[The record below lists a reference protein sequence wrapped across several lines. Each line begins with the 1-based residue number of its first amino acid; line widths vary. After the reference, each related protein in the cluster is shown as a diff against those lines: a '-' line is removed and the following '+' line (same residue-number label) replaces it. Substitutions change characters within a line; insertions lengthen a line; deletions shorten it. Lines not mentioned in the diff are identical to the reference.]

1 MIRFVIA
8 LAALFL
14 AGAATASAQT
24 YPQRPV
30 RFILQFGPGAGVDIT
45 ARMIAERLSARWGKA
60 VVVENRP
67 GGDGLVAIN
76 AFTSANDDHTLLF
89 VPTSAFT
96 AHPYTHEKLP
106 YDSERD
112 LVPIVSVTTIV
123 VAFAVPGD
131 SEVKSLAEFV
141 ALARAKPDTLNVAA
155 AAGNSELIM
164 SSFIKTQNLP
174 VAKVPYRDILQAPND
189 LAQGRI
195 QALLTSYAA
204 MLGLIQSGKIKVLAI
219 TSSKRVAIAPDV
231 PTVTEAGFPFL
242 GMDSL
247 IGIYGPRE
255 ATSPPTSPT
264 TTCASGSPA
273 PNCSARSARQG
284 RELAGGHRARRR
296 GDPARGERPLRGVR
310 RSAGLPQ
317 GLSRAAQHVRRRPPQ
332 HDARLSRSPDQV
344 GTERRLPRG
353 LSQGAEDHPARDRRR
368 RPGLREHHDG
378 RRRRR
383 DQIPLAG
390 LAREGRRPL
399 HRHRHL
405 QHHPRPGGELAQRR
419 RLPRQVHD
427 KTRSAC

>member
-1 MIRFVIA
+1 MARLLIA
-8 LAALFL
+8 LATLLLVSAMT
-14 AGAATASAQT
+14 TASAQT

-45 ARMIAERLSARWGKA
+45 ARMIGEKLSARWGKA
-60 VVVENRP
+60 VVIENRP

-76 AFTSANDDHTLLF
+76 AFTSANDDHSLLF

-96 AHPYTHEKLP
+96 AHPYTHDKLP

-131 SEVKSLAEFV
+131 SEVKSLSEFV

-204 MLGLIQSGKIKVLAI
+204 MLGLIQSGKIKILAI
-219 TSSKRVAIAPDV
+219 TSSKRVGIAPDV

-247 IGIYGPRE
+247 IGIYGPRGMSNELREKIAADVKAVVE
-255 ATSPPTSPT
+255 ADATITQRLGAT
-264 TTCASGSPA
+264 AQVVDIRGPA
-273 PNCSARSARQG
+273 EFTAG
-284 RELAGGHRARRR
+284 IKEMREKLAGIAKVLGIK
-296 GDPARGERPLRGVR
+296 PA
-310 RSAGLPQ
+310 Q
-317 GLSRAAQHVRRRPPQ
+317 QAQ
-332 HDARLSRSPDQV
+332 
-344 GTERRLPRG
+344 
-353 LSQGAEDHPARDRRR
+353 
-368 RPGLREHHDG
+368 
-378 RRRRR
+378 
-383 DQIPLAG
+383 
-390 LAREGRRPL
+390 
-399 HRHRHL
+399 
-405 QHHPRPGGELAQRR
+405 
-419 RLPRQVHD
+419 
-427 KTRSAC
+427 

>member
-1 MIRFVIA
+1 MSKSPWRIVLASVFLSVAAVVAGTSAGIETA
-8 LAALFL
+8 LPA
-14 AGAATASAQT
+14 
-24 YPQRPV
+24 PWPDRPV
-30 RFILQFGPGAGVDIT
+30 RVLVTFPAGSANDAA
-45 ARMIAERLSARWGKA
+45 ARVLGDALGRRWGKP

-96 AHPYTHEKLP
+96 AHPYTHDKLP

-174 VAKVPYRDILQAPND
+174 VAKVPYRDIIQAPND

-204 MLGLIQSGKIKVLAI
+204 MLGLIQSGKIKILAI

-247 IGIYGPRE
+247 IGIYGPRGMPDALRDKIAADVRAVIDAD
-255 ATSPPTSPT
+255 ATIAQRLAAT
-264 TTCASGSPA
+264 AQIVDVRGPA
-273 PNCSARSARQG
+273 EFATG
-284 RELAGGHRARRR
+284 IKEMREQLADIAKVLGIK
-296 GDPARGERPLRGVR
+296 
-310 RSAGLPQ
+310 
-317 GLSRAAQHVRRRPPQ
+317 AAQQ
-332 HDARLSRSPDQV
+332 
-344 GTERRLPRG
+344 
-353 LSQGAEDHPARDRRR
+353 
-368 RPGLREHHDG
+368 
-378 RRRRR
+378 
-383 DQIPLAG
+383 
-390 LAREGRRPL
+390 
-399 HRHRHL
+399 
-405 QHHPRPGGELAQRR
+405 AQ
-419 RLPRQVHD
+419 
-427 KTRSAC
+427 